1 MDGGSRGGS
10 HGGRDGR
17 ENAGMSNAK
26 RGGIP
31 LRRKPEVSRVKAIC
45 PGVSRPLSRGESRRR
60 WEAGQHSRA
69 SRRTDGV
76 KHRAKRAGASVV
88 PGRAARLRGAE
99 ANPCAEL
106 SREGV
111 PLRGDEA
118 RAAVVPGKSL

>member
-1 MDGGSRGGS
+1 MDGRSRGGS

-45 PGVSRPLSRGESRRR
+45 PGVSRPLSRG
-60 WEAGQHSRA
+60 SRA

>member
-1 MDGGSRGGS
+1 MYGRSRGGS
-10 HGGRDGR
+10 PGGRDGR

-45 PGVSRPLSRGESRRR
+45 PGVSRPLSR

-76 KHRAKRAGASVV
+76 KHRARRARALVV

-99 ANPCAEL
+99 SNARPEL

-118 RAAVVPGKSL
+118 RAADVPGKSL

>member
-45 PGVSRPLSRGESRRR
+45 PGVSRPLSR
-60 WEAGQHSRA
+60 EAGQHSRA

>member
-31 LRRKPEVSRVKAIC
+31 LRRKPEVSRVKAI
-45 PGVSRPLSRGESRRR
+45 
-60 WEAGQHSRA
+60 
-69 SRRTDGV
+69 RTDGV

>member
-31 LRRKPEVSRVKAIC
+31 LRRKPEVSRVKAI
-45 PGVSRPLSRGESRRR
+45 SRRR

-118 RAAVVPGKSL
+118 RAAVVPGNSL